1 MASGYALGKVASMWD
16 QITEPADAAHVA
28 AVVQLARIS
37 EPRCGATVVV
47 AVDGSSGSGKT
58 TLAAAVAAALGA
70 QVVHLDLIYPGWDGL
85 AESVDILATRVLQP
99 LSQARSAA
107 YRRWDWERD
116 EWAEEHVV
124 VPAPYLVVDG
134 CGSSVLPA
142 GAYAAVRVFLDA
154 DPALRRARGLTRDG
168 QTYAPHWERWAA
180 QERELF
186 ERDGTR
192 RRADLVIDTTT
203 V

>member
-1 MASGYALGKVASMWD
+1 MWD
-16 QITEPADAAHVA
+16 QITEPADPVHVA
-28 AVVQLARIS
+28 AVVELARAA

-47 AVDGSSGSGKT
+47 AIDGHSGSGKT
-58 TLAAAVAAALGA
+58 TLAEAVATSLDA

-85 AESVDILATRVLQP
+85 GESVDILATRVLQP
-99 LSQARSAA
+99 LSEARSAT

-124 VPAPYLVVDG
+124 LPAPFLVVDG

-142 GAYAAVRVFLDA
+142 GRYAAVRVFLDA
-154 DPALRRARGLTRDG
+154 DPALRRARGLARDG
-168 QTYAPHWERWAA
+168 DSYAPYWERWAA

-186 ERDGTR
+186 DRDGTR
-192 RRADLVIDTTT
+192 QRAELVIDTTT

>member
-1 MASGYALGKVASMWD
+1 MWD
-16 QITEPADAAHVA
+16 QITEPADPVHVA
-28 AVVQLARIS
+28 AVVELARAT

-47 AVDGSSGSGKT
+47 AIDGHSGSGKT
-58 TLAAAVAAALGA
+58 TLAEAVATTLDA

-85 AESVDILATRVLQP
+85 GESVDILATRVLQP
-99 LSQARSAA
+99 LSEARSAT

-124 VPAPYLVVDG
+124 LPAPFLVVDG

-142 GAYAAVRVFLDA
+142 GRYAAVRVFLDA
-154 DPALRRARGLTRDG
+154 DPALRRARGLARDG
-168 QTYAPHWERWAA
+168 DSYAPYWERWAA

-186 ERDGTR
+186 DRDGTR
-192 RRADLVIDTTT
+192 QRADLVIDTTT

>member
-1 MASGYALGKVASMWD
+1 MWD
-16 QITEPADAAHVA
+16 QITEPADPAHVA
-28 AVVQLARIS
+28 AVVPLARAS

-47 AVDGSSGSGKT
+47 AVDGYSGSGKT
-58 TLAAAVAAALGA
+58 TLAAAVAAALEA

-85 AESVDILATRVLQP
+85 AESVDILTTRVLRP
-99 LSQARSAA
+99 MSEGRPAA
-107 YRRWDWERD
+107 YRRWDWNRD

-124 VPAPYLVVDG
+124 LPAPYVVVDG
-134 CGSSVLPA
+134 CGSSVMPA

-154 DPALRRARGLTRDG
+154 DTSLRRTRGLRRDG

-180 QERELF
+180 QERALF

-192 RRADLVIDTTT
+192 QRADLVIDTTT